1 MRALSLGPSLSG
13 QPEDGQ
19 LPATPG
25 SLQEEAQQWRGEG
38 GDLGLSPA
46 HLLVSQC
53 GTLEAIAGSE
63 HARQKIS
70 SLQPSTDHRAGS

>member
-1 MRALSLGPSLSG
+1 MTALSLGPRLPG
-13 QPEDGQ
+13 QSEDGQ

-25 SLQEEAQQWRGEG
+25 SLQEEAQPWQGDS

-46 HLLVSQC
+46 HLLVCQC
-53 GTLEAIAGSE
+53 HTLEAIAGSE
-63 HARQKIS
+63 HAREKMS